1 LVALVTATVPCDS
14 PAVGQR
20 VLISSFA
27 DLRRTAG
34 WRRVVAGGAAF
45 VQVVP
50 AAARGARSWN
60 VHLHALVEV
69 RIDATVIP
77 DVDWMDP
84 WSRQLFGGQQLL
96 FPWLVASAG
105 LSADGW
111 RRLVQKHSR
120 SLLTGNLHVLL
131 VEGLWPSG
139 AGPGVSRVAQYVTRR
154 KRFELLDYNDDQIV
168 EVVSFLRRRRLA
180 SFFGAWRSQP

>member
-1 LVALVTATVPCDS
+1 MALVTATVPCDS

-60 VHLHALVEV
+60 VHLHALIEV
-69 RIDATVIP
+69 RIDAPVIP
-77 DVDWMDP
+77 GVDWTDP
-84 WSRQLFGGQQLL
+84 WSRRLFGGQQLL

-105 LSADGW
+105 LSADAW

-131 VEGLWPSG
+131 VEGLWRSR
-139 AGPGVSRVAQYVTRR
+139 AGPCTSRIAQYVTRR
-154 KRFELLDYNDDQIV
+154 KRSELLAFNDDQIV